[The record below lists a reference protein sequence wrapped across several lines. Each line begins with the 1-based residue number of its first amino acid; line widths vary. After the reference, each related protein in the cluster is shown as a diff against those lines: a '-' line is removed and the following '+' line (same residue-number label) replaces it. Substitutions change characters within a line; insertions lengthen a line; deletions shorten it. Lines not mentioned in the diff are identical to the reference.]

1 MTKDVRYGVTF
12 SVVNVT
18 TCKLHV
24 FHFSS
29 LGANTLGDSIIEYSI
44 IEYSIIEYSII
55 EYSIIEYSIIEYNA
69 VRCHWEYN
77 SAEYNY
83 LVA

>member
-29 LGANTLGDSIIEYSI
+29 LGANTLSD
-44 IEYSIIEYSII
+44 
-55 EYSIIEYSIIEYNA
+55 SIIEYNA

-77 SAEYNY
+77 SAEYNSAEYNSAEYNY

>member
-44 IEYSIIEYSII
+44 IEY
-55 EYSIIEYSIIEYNA
+55 NA

-77 SAEYNY
+77 SADYNY

>member
-44 IEYSIIEYSII
+44 IEYSIIEY
-55 EYSIIEYSIIEYNA
+55 NA
-69 VRCHWEYN
+69 IRCHWEYN

>member
-55 EYSIIEYSIIEYNA
+55 EYNA